1 MITLRF
7 ELKAILPKAI
17 AHTAVCVIGN
27 AELANKVKA
36 EISSQTGRILP
47 SDCIIRILSE
57 QGDILHL
64 RIYENG
70 INILSQTDY
79 GLEYGDEEIIID
91 NWIVVDVTVE

>member
-27 AELANKVKA
+27 AELAAKVRSK
-36 EISSQTGRILP
+36 ISSQIGKILP
-47 SDCIIRILSE
+47 SDCIVRILSE

-64 RIYENG
+64 RIYEDG

-91 NWIVVDVTVE
+91 DYIAVNATVE